1 MPDLNL
7 IQKIAI
13 WVIPVLLAVTL
24 HEAAHGWVANRLGD
38 PTARMLGRLTINPL
52 KHVDPVGTILVPAV
66 LLLFH
71 SSFLFGWAKPVPI
84 SPRNFKSPRRDMAM
98 VGAAGPLANLLMAI
112 LWSVVARIG
121 LYLPASAAHISE
133 PLILLGVAGIFVN
146 ILLMVFNLIPLP
158 PLDGGRVA
166 SGLMPRDWARN
177 YDRIEP
183 YGLFIIF
190 GLILLGQFGFN
201 IFGLILWPPTAVLL
215 TMLATVAGFHG
226 NEFIAWLQMLI

>member
-13 WVIPVLLAVTL
+13 WIIPVLLAVTL

-52 KHVDPVGTILVPAV
+52 KHIDPIGTVLVPAA
-66 LLLFH
+66 LLLLH

-84 SPRNFKSPRRDMAM
+84 SPRNFKHPRRDMAI
-98 VGAAGPLANLLMAI
+98 VGAAGPMANLLMAV
-112 LWSVVARIG
+112 LWCVVARIS
-121 LYLPASAAHISE
+121 LYLPESTSHVSL
-133 PLILLGVAGIFVN
+133 PLALLGVAGIFVN
-146 ILLMVFNLIPLP
+146 VLLMVFNLLPLP

-166 SGLMPRDWARN
+166 SGLMPREWARV

-183 YGLFIIF
+183 YGFF
-190 GLILLGQFGFN
+190 ILLGLIVFN
-201 IFGLILWPPTAVLL
+201 ILGFILWPPVSALL
-215 TMLATVAGFHG
+215 GALAAVAGLG
-226 NEFIAWLQMLI
+226 VNEFSALLGMLM

>member
-52 KHVDPVGTILVPAV
+52 KHIDPIGTILVPAI
-66 LLLFH
+66 LLLLPGQ
-71 SSFLFGWAKPVPI
+71 FLFGWAKPVPI
-84 SPRNFKSPRRDMAM
+84 SPRNFKAPRRDMAM
-98 VGAAGPLANLLMAI
+98 VGVAGPLANLLMAV
-112 LWSVVARIG
+112 LWCIVTRIS
-121 LYLPASAAHISE
+121 LYLPESAAHVSL
-133 PLILLGVAGIFVN
+133 PLALLGVAGIFVN
-146 ILLMVFNLIPLP
+146 VLLMVFNLLPLP

-166 SGLMPRDWARN
+166 SGLMPREWARV

-183 YGLFIIF
+183 YGFW
-190 GLILLGQFGFN
+190 ILLALIVTN
-201 IFGLILWPPTAVLL
+201 VLGLILWPPVSALL
-215 TMLATVAGFHG
+215 GTLAAAAGLGG
-226 NEFIAWLQMLI
+226 NQFIALLQMLM